1 MKTILRNKQHY
12 NQRSYDIQIIEV
24 NGKKLKLTYEAYNA
38 VERYNANILIEGEWK
53 HFSNLQDLGEFE
65 QSSNYNIL
73 NAEQREKRVDELF
86 KKASKFIKLV
96 L

>member
-53 HFSNLQDLGEFE
+53 HFSSLQDLGEFE